1 MLSRVCSYLDMDEK
15 PFPPKRSRPC
25 LLVISLPM
33 QKELTMMRVSITSPP
48 FCFLFFSFFAAL
60 YYFDTGI

>member
-1 MLSRVCSYLDMDEK
+1 MDEK